1 MYMLLI
7 SSCACWICIEHQI
20 DVITL
25 SPPHQKCNAIIG
37 DDIVILL
44 CRDLCVASCSCLC
57 LFLHCIKKKT
67 PLLSPINNLFIPAH
81 HLILNESSIYVYFL
95 DQRVAP
101 RGRRPLFILQTLM
114 SGRWCLRTGEM
125 IAGWRMV
132 KARSRYFKSNTEC
145 ICCRTGRT
153 LFFDMIKRKKQLI
166 NRYERTPPTSPQ
178 KNVNTTLADCFNDPV
193 HVWY

>member
-67 PLLSPINNLFIPAH
+67 ALVP
-81 HLILNESSIYVYFL
+81 
-95 DQRVAP
+95 D
-101 RGRRPLFILQTLM
+101 
-114 SGRWCLRTGEM
+114 
-125 IAGWRMV
+125 
-132 KARSRYFKSNTEC
+132 
-145 ICCRTGRT
+145 
-153 LFFDMIKRKKQLI
+153 
-166 NRYERTPPTSPQ
+166 
-178 KNVNTTLADCFNDPV
+178 
-193 HVWY
+193 